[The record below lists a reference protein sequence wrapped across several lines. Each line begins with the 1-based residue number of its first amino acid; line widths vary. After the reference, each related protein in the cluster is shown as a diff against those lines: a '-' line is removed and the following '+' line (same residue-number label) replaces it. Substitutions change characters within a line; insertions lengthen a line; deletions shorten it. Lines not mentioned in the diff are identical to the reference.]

1 MDRRNAWVLGL
12 TYFLVYLAAPVVYL
26 GVVQA
31 GLCDKLGASK
41 TVANLPA
48 SAYLFGSFAPLVIA
62 WLAPQRWARGIVVWS
77 YAVTAALLALVS
89 VTLFFPFSDTVRI
102 AAVVGQGLVQ
112 GVSAS
117 IANVYSYQC
126 IRVGTTLEGRA
137 RAYRIQLGI
146 GPLFGVV
153 GSLGAQLLLSGW
165 IRGIDYPTDFALLY
179 LFGVPCMAGAAL
191 LSLGFQLVEVPEQP
205 RKPLFPYLRDGI
217 REYSRSPVLV
227 LAFAAYFLWYF
238 TLNAMPNLSLYTRE
252 ALHRDP
258 KEFSGIIMALRFGF
272 KSIAGLV
279 LPTLML
285 RRGSRATLTATVA
298 LLGAAIIWAWLAPGY
313 AYLLAF
319 GLMGAGELG
328 GGYFPNY
335 AMSVSAPSTAAVNVS
350 ILSLVTPVSTIAP
363 VLHGALTDRF
373 GFQGSFILG
382 TVTALLALWLVG
394 RLPRWTEVEKRD
406 AETAR
411 AQSQRPYRAGSR

>member
-1 MDRRNAWVLGL
+1 MDTRNAWITGL
-12 TYFLVYLAAPVVYL
+12 TYFLIYFAAPVVYL

-48 SAYLFGSFAPLVIA
+48 SAYLFGSFAPILVA
-62 WLAPQRWARGIVVWS
+62 WIAPQRWTRPIVVWS

-89 VTLFFPFSDTVRI
+89 ITLFLPFSNQVRI

-117 IANVYSYQC
+117 IAGVYMYQC
-126 IRVGTTLEGRA
+126 LRVGTTLEGRA
-137 RAYRIQLGI
+137 RAYRISLGI

-153 GSLGAQLLLSGW
+153 GSLGAQLLLSGRL
-165 IRGIDYPTDFALLY
+165 RGIDYPTDFAILY
-179 LFGVPCMAGAAL
+179 LIGVPCMAGAAA
-191 LSLGFQLVEVPEQP
+191 LSAGYRLVEVPEEP
-205 RKPLFPYLRDGI
+205 RKPLIPYLRDGF
-217 REYSRSPVLV
+217 RAYLRSPVLA

-272 KSIAGLV
+272 KSVAGLI

-285 RRGSRATLTATVA
+285 RWGSRATLAATVA
-298 LLGAAIIWAWLAPGY
+298 LLAGAILWAWTAPGY

-335 AMSVSAPSTAAVNVS
+335 AIAVSTPETAAVNLS
-350 ILSLVTPVSTIAP
+350 ILTLVTPASSIAP
-363 VLHGALTDRF
+363 VLHGALTDHF
-373 GFQGSFILG
+373 GFRGSFTLG
-382 TVTALLALWLVG
+382 MLTAVLALWLVA
-394 RLPRWTEVEKRD
+394 RLPRRTDVETKEAGAAG
-406 AETAR
+406 AE
-411 AQSQRPYRAGSR
+411 S